1 MQFTQNR
8 SLGKMPHFN
17 RAGHI
22 IIVKTNNYSITDAI
36 YTESFFR
43 EMPHFNRAGHIIV
56 KTNNYIITDA
66 IYTESFFREN
76 ASFQ

>member
-1 MQFTQNR
+1 MHFTRNR

-22 IIVKTNNYSITDAI
+22 IVKTNNYMYITYAL
-36 YTESFFR
+36 
-43 EMPHFNRAGHIIV
+43 
-56 KTNNYIITDA
+56 
-66 IYTESFFREN
+66 YTESFFREN